1 MSWTK
6 ADGAKIKITFDHP
19 LVGDVAGQQSN
30 FTVTCQEY
38 TYVPG
43 GTLQTITKTVNATY
57 AGDTACEL
65 VLEMAPLTRFES
77 AVGDI
82 TVAYSG
88 GSLVG
93 EGGAVA
99 AFTQNFSPSD
109 LAYKGDQNDAEHIEM
124 SVTASGTLT
133 KINYINTAPQ
143 DMGHIELSVTA
154 AGTLTNI
161 NDL

>member
-1 MSWTK
+1 MSWVK
-6 ADGAKIKITFDHP
+6 SDGAKIKITFDHP

-82 TVAYSG
+82 AVAYAG
-88 GSLVG
+88 GSLMG

-99 AFTQNFSPSD
+99 AFTQSFSPSD
-109 LAYKGDQNDAEHIEM
+109 LVFKGDQNDAEHIEM
-124 SVTASGTLT
+124 SATAEGTLT
-133 KINYINTAPQ
+133 RIYYTNTSPQ
-143 DMGHIELSVTA
+143 EMGHIEMSVA
-154 AGTLTNI
+154 ATGTLTNI
-161 NDL
+161 NDI